1 MTSFFIWISLFSSL
15 NKLSNIISVSNSEL
29 RIAVGCPLLR
39 WLQGNNHS
47 RLLDSF
53 TRKIFM
59 EHLVISSSVHL
70 TAGFLQNISL
80 GFSNTTFIKQK
91 KTDAWLIQPNPTQWI
106 FITCHVDTILLDRQ
120 RRITLYWTAVKPT
133 VSCQNG
139 FSNTYIV
146 IFLLLSI
153 LLNSHFHNVFQGSKS
168 GPVPLFAAKVSCR
181 ERLLLDLGPSFILEP
196 KY

>member
-91 KTDAWLIQPNPTQWI
+91 KLMHDWYNPTPPNEYSSHVTWI
-106 FITCHVDTILLDRQ
+106 QFYWIGNVGLLCIEQ
-120 RRITLYWTAVKPT
+120 LSNQPWAVRMDSLTPT
-133 VSCQNG
+133 S
-139 FSNTYIV
+139 
-146 IFLLLSI
+146 
-153 LLNSHFHNVFQGSKS
+153 
-168 GPVPLFAAKVSCR
+168 
-181 ERLLLDLGPSFILEP
+181 
-196 KY
+196 